1 MIPRLFLLAVIALF
15 AGEARAQSTAP
26 PPDAPLK
33 RNGQQIFVENCSR
46 CHGPDGSSN
55 TFIGHRWH
63 IPDLRSEPVQKLSI
77 EQRITIITHGKNN
90 MPAHEKRLT
99 ADEIKLVEGYVR
111 ELGKPASPATR

>member
-1 MIPRLFLLAVIALF
+1 MIRGLFLVSVIALF
-15 AGEARAQSTAP
+15 AGATWAQSAAP
-26 PPDAPLK
+26 SPDAPLK
-33 RNGQQIFVENCSR
+33 RSGQQIFVENCSR

-111 ELGKPASPATR
+111 ELGKPIPPAAK